1 MAVSSLIECP
11 RGMDGF
17 KLRCPDLEVWHGAVG
32 RLLETVAM
40 DRAYSGAVVEMIS
53 IMTCTK
59 ARHGMQEQS

>member
-1 MAVSSLIECP
+1 
-11 RGMDGF
+11 MDGF

-53 IMTCTK
+53 IITCTK